1 MRRGTTPLITLTVP
15 MDLRGWSVY
24 ITLKNGVKQLTFE
37 NDMVSVDYADGI
49 STLRFVL
56 TQEQTLSFKVGECEI
71 QLRAAK
77 DGSAVASSI
86 GTVKIE
92 RIIMDGVI
100 DG

>member
-1 MRRGTTPLITLTVP
+1 
-15 MDLRGWSVY
+15 MDLREWSVY

-37 NDMVSVDYADGI
+37 NDEVSIDYADGI

-56 TQEQTLSFKVGECEI
+56 TQEQTLSFKTGECEV

-77 DGSAVASSI
+77 DGSAVASDI
-86 GTVKIE
+86 GTVEVE
-92 RIIMDGVI
+92 RIIMGGII

>member
-1 MRRGTTPLITLTVP
+1 

-37 NDMVSVDYADGI
+37 NDKVSVDYANGI